1 MRHKASLKCQKR
13 IKFSLDFVDAVDY
26 SPNVH
31 APINFATGACQ
42 RIGRAQEYIR
52 NFATRTF
59 NGTNTVIIPRTSHGN
74 LLYNHYNRQLD
85 FWAAHVRGRVNQ
97 LFEFNPHPIYSL
109 DEWLDHS
116 SYTQTRKAQIRA
128 QSDIPADY
136 YKVDTFIKKE
146 AYPEIKAPRLINS
159 RSDAFKKLVGPFTHA
174 IEKDIFSSKFTI
186 KGRNARDQIKII
198 HDRLSNKLS
207 YLSTDYSKWES
218 SITPEVIDKI
228 ERILWEQYPSPYPWD
243 FHTWFINH
251 CKSNNLVARGKMN
264 CKVHGVR
271 MSGDMHT
278 SLGNTFIN
286 IVLTDYIMSRLGLAW
301 DGFFEGDDGL
311 IGLDVIINE
320 DQLEQIRVM
329 ALELGFSLTMECA
342 YTLSEATFLSRH
354 IVDANTAFREPI
366 KAIVHSQWSFSLH
379 RFPEAE
385 LLRSRGYGL
394 IMENPRC
401 PILYKLGVS
410 MIQHAGSGRIHCD
423 QWYKQYYNIPDELN
437 FDQRSFQDYP
447 THHDRVQFALLFN
460 IPIDLQLRIEDSIE
474 INDWVMVNELLT
486 RLVKTSHPDWVYN
499 YHFVRNYPRS
509 LDHYD
514 ETER

>member
-13 IKFSLDFVDAVDY
+13 IKFSLDLVDAVDY
-26 SPNVH
+26 TPNVH

-85 FWAAHVRGRVNQ
+85 FWATHVRGRVHQ

-218 SITPEVIDKI
+218 SVTPEVIDKI

-251 CKSNNLVARGKMN
+251 CKSKNLV
-264 CKVHGVR
+264 
-271 MSGDMHT
+271 S
-278 SLGNTFIN
+278 
-286 IVLTDYIMSRLGLAW
+286 
-301 DGFFEGDDGL
+301 
-311 IGLDVIINE
+311 
-320 DQLEQIRVM
+320 
-329 ALELGFSLTMECA
+329 
-342 YTLSEATFLSRH
+342 
-354 IVDANTAFREPI
+354 
-366 KAIVHSQWSFSLH
+366 
-379 RFPEAE
+379 
-385 LLRSRGYGL
+385 
-394 IMENPRC
+394 
-401 PILYKLGVS
+401 
-410 MIQHAGSGRIHCD
+410 
-423 QWYKQYYNIPDELN
+423 
-437 FDQRSFQDYP
+437 
-447 THHDRVQFALLFN
+447 
-460 IPIDLQLRIEDSIE
+460 
-474 INDWVMVNELLT
+474 
-486 RLVKTSHPDWVYN
+486 
-499 YHFVRNYPRS
+499 
-509 LDHYD
+509 
-514 ETER
+514 